1 MKRHGLLK
9 QAIVAP
15 IAISLAAIVAVTDHP
30 DVARA
35 TASTY
40 QQPFAWG
47 SVQTGKT
54 AYAAFGSPV
63 TGTTALSDTAPSG
76 AGSLATRVT
85 ASGPTSKMSY
95 LRAFGGATPLFF
107 SRSGSTSHIL
117 AAVATSSGSHEL
129 WAWGTNTYGQLGN
142 GSVTATPLPKKAT
155 WTPLAG
161 EEIIALTAGE
171 RHNAPCLHMGL

>member
-1 MKRHGLLK
+1 VKRHGLLK

-15 IAISLAAIVAVTDHP
+15 IAISLAAIVAVADRP
-30 DVARA
+30 DMARA

-85 ASGPTSKMSY
+85 ASGPTNKMSY
-95 LRAFGGATPLFF
+95 LRALAGQHLFSLVVVAALRTSWLQLLRRVEVTNCGLGEPTPM
-107 SRSGSTSHIL
+107 
-117 AAVATSSGSHEL
+117 V
-129 WAWGTNTYGQLGN
+129 N
-142 GSVTATPLPKKAT
+142 SVTVRSPLRHCRRKQHGLRSLVKKSLRLLPASD
-155 WTPLAG
+155 
-161 EEIIALTAGE
+161 TA
-171 RHNAPCLHMGL
+171 